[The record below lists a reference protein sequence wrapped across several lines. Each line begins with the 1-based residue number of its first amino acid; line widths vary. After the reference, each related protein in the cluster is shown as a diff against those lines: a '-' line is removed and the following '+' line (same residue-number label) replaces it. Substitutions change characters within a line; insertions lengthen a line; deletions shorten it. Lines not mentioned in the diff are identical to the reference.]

1 MKTILSPSI
10 LSADYTKLGEDLKR
24 ISDAGAEWVHVDIM
38 DGMFV
43 PNISIGIPVV
53 EAARTATE
61 RFFDVHLMIQEPIRY
76 IKNFAEAGADLIT
89 IHVEACEN
97 VGDTIEAIKALDKK
111 VGLALNPETAID
123 EVIPYVHDVDM
134 VLVMTVHPGFG
145 GQKYIDECN
154 EKIEILNAIRAE
166 YNLNLLIE
174 VDGGV
179 NLQNVHEALECGAN
193 VLVAGSA
200 VFNGDVEKNINEFHN
215 IMKKFN

>member
-1 MKTILSPSI
+1 METILSPSI
-10 LSADYTKLGEDLKR
+10 LSADYTRLGEDLKR

-53 EAARTATE
+53 AAARKATE

-76 IKNFAEAGADLIT
+76 VEQFAKAGADLIT
-89 IHVEACEN
+89 IHVEACED
-97 VGDTIEAIKALDKK
+97 VAATIAKIKSLDKK

-123 EVIPYVHDVDM
+123 EVIPFVNDVDM
-134 VLVMTVHPGFG
+134 ILVMTVHPGFG

-154 EKIEILNAIRAE
+154 EKIEIINAIRAE
-166 YNLNLLIE
+166 YNLNLFIE

-179 NLQNVHEALECGAN
+179 NLENAGEALECGAN

-200 VFNGDVEKNINEFHN
+200 VFNGNIEENITKFHE
-215 IMKKFN
+215 IMKQY